1 MLRRPRC
8 GPQGFRVREHCARI
22 PLPLVSAL
30 LLAGTVSPAAAQR
43 LEEFDYENLSFR
55 GVGLEFGYIWPTKV
69 EARPALGARLDLGY
83 LGPGVRILPGMSY
96 WASRLEATEVRR
108 LAERFERSLV
118 RQLPDSVR
126 DALGPV
132 TVNLGEIHWTDIAL
146 TVDAQVVWSLP
157 LGVLTY
163 AGLGAG
169 AHVLNGEGEFI
180 DGTFV
185 EDLLDGV
192 EAGMNVHGGVEVPLG
207 STLRLYGGA
216 RLVLLGD
223 VQYATAGLGLQV
235 MLGPPAAGEPR
246 GASKGVR

>member
-8 GPQGFRVREHCARI
+8 APQGFRVREHRALI
-22 PLPLVSAL
+22 PVPIFAAL
-30 LLAGTVSPAAAQR
+30 LLAGTASPAGAQR

-69 EARPALGARLDLGY
+69 EATPTLGARLDLGY
-83 LGPGVRILPGMSY
+83 LGPGVRILPGISY
-96 WASRLEATEVRR
+96 WTSRLEAAEVRR

-118 RQLPDSVR
+118 RQLADSVR
-126 DALGPV
+126 EAIGPV
-132 TVNLGEIHWTDIAL
+132 TVNLGEIDWTDIAL
-146 TVDAQVVWSLP
+146 TVDAQVVWSMP
-157 LGVLTY
+157 LGVLSY

-169 AHVLNGEGEFI
+169 AHVLNGRGEFI

-185 EDLLDGV
+185 EDLLD
-192 EAGMNVHGGVEVPLG
+192 EIQAGMNVHGGVEVSLG

-235 MLGPPAAGEPR
+235 MLGPPAPGEPG
-246 GASKGVR
+246 GASKRGR